1 MDRYESYGWLRSGFP
16 QVMGPH
22 EISVN
27 TKELLGRA
35 KAEARLLEAHGWQP
49 VHVVIGANKSVNK
62 LLQRIAQDF
71 GDPQMST
78 SGSRRGPQNGQVNQQ
93 GGRGGQQQAPV
104 GDSKGSKSREGWV
117 QWSQPKKAPERER
130 EAEVR
135 SVSEGERSQ
144 SRLPWEEQDSS
155 GQQQRN
161 PSASSPIRSQSPYAG
176 HTHSLRA
183 SLAASAHQ

>member
-1 MDRYESYGWLRSGFP
+1 
-16 QVMGPH
+16 MGPH

-49 VHVVIGANKSVNK
+49 VHVIIGANKSVNK

-78 SGSRRGPQNGQVNQQ
+78 SGSRKGPQRGHVNEQ
-93 GGRGGQQQAPV
+93 GGMGDRLQAPV

-117 QWSQPKKAPERER
+117 QWSQPKKVPERER
-130 EAEVR
+130 EAEIR
-135 SVSEGERSQ
+135 SVSEVRSSQ
-144 SRLPWEEQDSS
+144 SRLPWKEQDSS
-155 GQQQRN
+155 GQQQRSS
-161 PSASSPIRSQSPYAG
+161 SASSSIRSHSPYDG
-176 HTHSLRA
+176 NTHSLTA
-183 SLAASAHQ
+183 SLAASAHR